1 MSQVNSNKKVLR
13 SRSRSQSRSPGR
25 ALKKKPVRTENQ
37 IKKLQ
42 KKDHFNGTIDTLYK
56 NHKNLKKLQ
65 EKYSKVNPAHQ
76 LNFTK
81 GDESRVLT
89 RKELNAA
96 EADFC
101 KQLLG
106 LKKLY
111 MEGTKH
117 SKTPILPTSFKAAY
131 TPAKVGQ
138 IFVSFLSEVNKK
150 KPNFGLAP
158 NTEGTAFLP
167 KSNLLDLL
175 PRAKEGF
182 MLKNSLTLLLYIYST
197 VNELKS
203 KLPSEGQKNIPDERM
218 NFIFGKLPALYY
230 QESGEDKQLMTNSG
244 HNMTT
249 YDVVSGKNPK
259 FNPNKIENYYFR
271 SIQSINIYQVEDLS
285 AKDVDLLKKHK
296 DELLSE
302 FYIIEKANILLKK
315 IKGQK

>member
-1 MSQVNSNKKVLR
+1 
-13 SRSRSQSRSPGR
+13 
-25 ALKKKPVRTENQ
+25 
-37 IKKLQ
+37 
-42 KKDHFNGTIDTLYK
+42 
-56 NHKNLKKLQ
+56 
-65 EKYSKVNPAHQ
+65 
-76 LNFTK
+76 
-81 GDESRVLT
+81 
-89 RKELNAA
+89 
-96 EADFC
+96 
-101 KQLLG
+101 
-106 LKKLY
+106 

-131 TPAKVGQ
+131 TPAKVGP

-182 MLKNSLTLLLYIYST
+182 MLKNSLTLLLYIYAT

-230 QESGEDKQLMTNSG
+230 QQSGEDKQLMINSG

-259 FNPNKIENYYFR
+259 FNSNKIENYYFR

-285 AKDVDLLKKHK
+285 TKDVDLLKKQK
-296 DELLSE
+296 DELLAE